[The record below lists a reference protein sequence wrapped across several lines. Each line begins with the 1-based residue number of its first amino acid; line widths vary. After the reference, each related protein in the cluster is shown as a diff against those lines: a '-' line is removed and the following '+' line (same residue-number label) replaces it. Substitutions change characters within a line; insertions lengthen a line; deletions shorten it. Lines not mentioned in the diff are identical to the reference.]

1 MFHLATKVF
10 ADMPTQWQ
18 NAEYMCS
25 RCVLSPL
32 NADVDT
38 INSFMMERFPSP
50 NSRTYKSIDTV
61 PEDQAMLFT
70 TDFLNEQQD
79 GGMPPH
85 LLELKTHAPV
95 ILLRNLDTSIG
106 LCNGTRLV
114 IVPLHSR
121 FVEARVV
128 TGLPTNIG
136 RTVTV
141 PRVNFTTDEMP
152 FDRTRYQFPFK
163 PAFALTINKS
173 QGQTLKQIG
182 LYLPKN
188 VFSHGQ
194 LYVAFSRVSSLSN
207 ITVLIEN
214 TTQQKTPQAHAPQA
228 NVHILQQ
235 ISKTANIVYP
245 EVL

>member
-1 MFHLATKVF
+1 
-10 ADMPTQWQ
+10 
-18 NAEYMCS
+18 
-25 RCVLSPL
+25 
-32 NADVDT
+32 
-38 INSFMMERFPSP
+38 
-50 NSRTYKSIDTV
+50 
-61 PEDQAMLFT
+61 MLFT
-70 TDFLNEQQD
+70 TDFLNGQQD

-114 IVPLHSR
+114 IVALHSR

-136 RTVTV
+136 RTVAV
-141 PRVNFTTDEMP
+141 PRINFTTDEMP
-152 FDRTRYQFPFK
+152 FDMTRYQFPFK

-173 QGQTLKQIG
+173 QEQTLKQIG
-182 LYLPKN
+182 LYLPNN

-194 LYVAFSRVSSLSN
+194 LYVAFSRVSSLGD

-214 TTQQKTPQAHAPQA
+214 TTQQKSPQAHAPQA
-228 NVHILQQ
+228 HMHILQQ
-235 ISKTANIVYP
+235 PSKTANIVYP